1 MRIVVTWILVA
12 VSAGAASTLL
22 FSVPGVLRRRGP
34 TPWKWAAM
42 VALMMIALGGLH
54 SLTPAATTP
63 LLYLCVPA
71 ALVGAALILL
81 CGSKGPTFGAP
92 LQGPDRHAPAMAKRP
107 ALAREDADGMC
118 EVVDGRK
125 RIA

>member
-1 MRIVVTWILVA
+1 MRIVATWFLTA
-12 VSAGAASTLL
+12 LSASTAITLV
-22 FSVPGVLRRRGP
+22 FSVVGVLRRRRP

-42 VALMMIALGGLH
+42 VALMMMALSCLH
-54 SLTPAATTP
+54 ALTPAATTP

-71 ALVGAALILL
+71 ALVGALLILL

-92 LQGPDRHAPAMAKRP
+92 HQRPDRHAPAMAKRP
-107 ALAREDADGMC
+107 ASEKEDADGC